1 MILLYCAVYH
11 CGWYRSDNS
20 SDNYTVQL
28 IEVFHSLLNSDLCK
42 CSFDFITHTDSNL
55 Y

>member
-1 MILLYCAVYH
+1 MGFITIRSDNN
-11 CGWYRSDNS
+11 RSDNS

-28 IEVFHSLLNSDLCK
+28 IEVVHELLIINSDLCK
-42 CSFDFITHTDSNL
+42 RSSVDSITRTDSNL